1 MHGAPHLQPMNRIVV
16 REPVNQPLKGMGLL
30 ERMLQTR
37 DEPAAVFFL
46 CGHGYASFALSV
58 HGPAALAPAVRR
70 ANGHSAL
77 PRPPVPA

>member
-46 CGHGYASFALSV
+46 CLVQCLNLGSKLLFAFRTRTSLLFSGEPDLLQRV
-58 HGPAALAPAVRR
+58 
-70 ANGHSAL
+70 
-77 PRPPVPA
+77 

>member
-46 CGHGYASFALSV
+46 CSHGYASFALSV
-58 HGPAALAPAVRR
+58 HGPGARGAPLLEVLQDAQIT
-70 ANGHSAL
+70 SAGIK
-77 PRPPVPA
+77 P